1 MYARTPTKKYEV
13 PRNILPSWTNV
24 FAGPKG
30 IDVKKLSTITI
41 KHKIALAFGIW
52 TALMLTFGATGL
64 RILLSAGS
72 QDAFQPY
79 RTLLVCEVALA
90 LTGCFAAIAFWRH
103 LHRVVHGG
111 LTRMTKGIESV
122 ANTLDLSK
130 RSSSPRKDEFGRA
143 ARAFDTLMDRVQEIV
158 ASVRSSTES
167 VSTATREIAAG
178 NFDISLRSEEQAAS
192 LEETAST
199 MTQIT
204 ETVKQNADNA
214 RRANE
219 LVSNATQTADA
230 GNEIVQAMVSVI
242 DRIRVSSTQISEITG
257 VIQGI
262 AFQTNILALNA
273 AVEAARAG
281 ENGRGFAVVAAEVR
295 SLAQRCA
302 AAAKE
307 IDGLI
312 ASSVAIVHEGSEQA
326 RKVHG
331 TMVDIKTAIT
341 HASQM
346 VSEITAASVEQSY
359 GLEQVNQTVIQMDK
373 MTQANAALIEQAA
386 SAARLLE
393 EQANSL
399 NTTVSSFKLFD
410 ANQQMVGAKS

>member
-1 MYARTPTKKYEV
+1 MTKA
-13 PRNILPSWTNV
+13 L
-24 FAGPKG
+24 AGPRG
-30 IDVKKLSTITI
+30 IDVKKKSSITV
-41 KHKIALAFGIW
+41 KHKITLAFGTW
-52 TALMLTFGATGL
+52 TTLMLMFGATGL
-64 RILLSAGS
+64 QIFLSIGS
-72 QDAFQPY
+72 RDVFQPY
-79 RTLLVCEVALA
+79 RAFLLSEIALSLIGALA
-90 LTGCFAAIAFWRH
+90 AICFWRH
-103 LHRVVHGG
+103 IHRIVYGG
-111 LTRMTKGIESV
+111 LIRMTRGIESV

-143 ARAFDTLMDRVQEIV
+143 ALAFDTLMDRVQETV

-167 VSTATREIAAG
+167 VSAATREIAAG
-178 NFDISLRSEEQAAS
+178 NFDISLRTEEQAAS

-204 ETVKQNADNA
+204 ETVRQNADNA

-219 LVSNATQTADA
+219 LVSNATHIADT
-230 GNEIVQAMVSVI
+230 GNDIVQAMVSI
-242 DRIRVSSTQISEITG
+242 IERIKSSSSQISDITG

-302 AAAKE
+302 SAAKE

-326 RKVHG
+326 IKVHT
-331 TMVDIKTAIT
+331 TMVDIKSAIT

-346 VSEITAASVEQSY
+346 VGEITAASVEQSH
-359 GLEQVNQTVIQMDK
+359 GLEQVNQTVIQMDR

-393 EQANSL
+393 EQANNL
-399 NTTVSSFKLFD
+399 KTTMSSFKLFD
-410 ANQQMVGAKS
+410 ANEISRLAPVDPSRQTAQ

>member
-1 MYARTPTKKYEV
+1 VT
-13 PRNILPSWTNV
+13 
-24 FAGPKG
+24 
-30 IDVKKLSTITI
+30 KKLSITI
-41 KHKIALAFGIW
+41 KHKITLAFGTWIV
-52 TALMLTFGATGL
+52 LMLTLGATAL
-64 RILLSAGS
+64 RILLSIGNR
-72 QDAFQPY
+72 DAFQPY
-79 RTLLVCEVALA
+79 RTLLVSEVALA
-90 LTGCFAAIAFWRH
+90 FISCLAAITFWRH
-103 LHRVVHGG
+103 IHRVVYGG
-111 LTRMTKGIESV
+111 LIRMTKGIESV

-143 ARAFDTLMDRVQEIV
+143 ASAFDTLMDRVQEIV

-178 NFDISLRSEEQAAS
+178 NFDISLRTEEQAAS

-219 LVSNATQTADA
+219 LVSNANHIADA
-230 GNEIVQAMVSVI
+230 GNDIVQSMVSVI
-242 DRIRVSSTQISEITG
+242 ERIKLSSTQISDITG
-257 VIQGI
+257 VIQGV

-302 AAAKE
+302 SAAKE
-307 IDGLI
+307 IDSLI
-312 ASSVAIVHEGSEQA
+312 ASSVAIVQEGSEQA
-326 RKVHG
+326 SKVHT
-331 TMVDIKTAIT
+331 TMTDIKTAIT
-341 HASQM
+341 RASQM
-346 VSEITAASVEQSY
+346 VSEITAASVEQSH

-393 EQANSL
+393 EQATRL
-399 NTTVSSFKLFD
+399 KTTVSSFKLFE
-410 ANQQMVGAKS
+410 AN